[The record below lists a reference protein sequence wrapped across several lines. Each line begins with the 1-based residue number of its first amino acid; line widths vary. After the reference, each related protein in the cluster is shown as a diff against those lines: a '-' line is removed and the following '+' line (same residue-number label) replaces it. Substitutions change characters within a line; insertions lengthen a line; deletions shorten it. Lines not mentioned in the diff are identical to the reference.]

1 MYNKVMFS
9 SMYAKAKEGDFV
21 KDVGPQ
27 KRSLG
32 LVERIDKKTNM
43 MLVKFPKVN
52 RTHWVVWKNYGHYK
66 VI

>member
-1 MYNKVMFS
+1 MFS
-9 SMYAKAKEGDFV
+9 MHVKAKEGDFV
-21 KDVGPQ
+21 KDLGSQ

-52 RTHWVVWKNYGHYK
+52 RTHWVVRKNYGHYK

>member
-1 MYNKVMFS
+1 MFS
-9 SMYAKAKEGDFV
+9 GMYVKAKVGDFV
-21 KDVGPQ
+21 KDMGKK

-32 LVERIDKKTNM
+32 LVEHIDKSTNM

-52 RTHWVVWKNYGHYK
+52 RTHWLVWKNYGHYR